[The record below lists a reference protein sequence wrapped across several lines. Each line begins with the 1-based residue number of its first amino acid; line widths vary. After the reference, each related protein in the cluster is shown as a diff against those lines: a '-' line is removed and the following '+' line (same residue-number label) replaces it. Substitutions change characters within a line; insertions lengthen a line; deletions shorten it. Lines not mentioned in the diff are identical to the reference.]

1 MEHTFAAGRRVDSLR
16 PQRNSSRLQ
25 LRPSSSFRR
34 SEATGSAGE
43 TFSRTNS
50 AQSGSNS
57 LDSRVSN
64 FSDETEVEECDGR
77 SDDGSDSDF
86 DAGPEDSLSLPRQ
99 IARARRPRRL
109 GPGCSSFGSMRVDD
123 LRIGL
128 TPRPLFYNPAD
139 LVDGEEWGKVLNTGT
154 GARLLPTPVH
164 LYNTPSAPEPIAK
177 CLKYKLPN
185 GHTDTCA
192 YDNLVDEMR
201 ELDRATKTSP
211 FEPVL
216 AYEREEVYWK
226 TDEIPAY
233 AANGALPDTLGFES
247 RFESGNLQSAMQV
260 GAQCQALTRV
270 YLFRHLFVSLYV
282 SACVC
287 MCVFTHAC
295 TLVDVREYA
304 LKMSYDLTRV
314 CVWFC
319 VCVCACVCV
328 RVCVR
333 VCVCVYV

>member
-1 MEHTFAAGRRVDSLR
+1 MEHPFAAGRRADSLR
-16 PQRNSSRLQ
+16 PQRNSFRLQ

-57 LDSRVSN
+57 LDSREN
-64 FSDETEVEECDGR
+64 CSDETEAEECDSR

-99 IARARRPRRL
+99 IAHARRPRL
-109 GPGCSSFGSMRVDD
+109 GPGCSSFGSARVDD

-192 YDNLVDEMR
+192 YENLVDEMR
-201 ELDRATKTSP
+201 ELDRATKASP

-260 GAQCQALTRV
+260 GAQCQVLTHV
-270 YLFRHLFVSLYV
+270 YLFRRVRKFVFV
-282 SACVC
+282 CRCVC
-287 MCVFTHAC
+287 VVYIYAY

-304 LKMSYDLTRV
+304 LKMSSDLTRV
-314 CVWFC
+314 CV
-319 VCVCACVCV
+319 
-328 RVCVR
+328 
-333 VCVCVYV
+333 